1 MKRGGGKHATIWTWS
16 LVRLQ
21 GQCMIEIFYK
31 RTSSSAQG
39 AHNLLEYGVNHH
51 YTHFLYGRKCVGC
64 VKYVCKIKNRRL
76 IYYYYKNTR

>member
-39 AHNLLEYGVNHH
+39 AHNL
-51 YTHFLYGRKCVGC
+51 FF
-64 VKYVCKIKNRRL
+64 CKIKNRRL
-76 IYYYYKNTR
+76 ITYYKNTR